1 MPENKNKTTQAK
13 TNEDKK
19 IKDLENTVKQL
30 EELILKMQS
39 NNMTV
44 VPEKEEVE
52 LDINPNKKTK
62 ITSLTYGYF
71 TLYAPNRGFLK
82 FQNYGSSHTITYAQ
96 LVDYVNACRTSAE
109 NGNFYIHNQDMVQ
122 DLGLGEIYDNLLSD
136 KIIDKLIFTNELD
149 TNNILSNATDTQKQ
163 MICSLVCEK
172 VYNKELDSMAKVEE
186 ISRAINVDIMTKL
199 KEMKDSS
206 TFLKQD

>member
-1 MPENKNKTTQAK
+1 MPENKNKTTQPK

-30 EELILKMQS
+30 EEIILKMQS

>member
-30 EELILKMQS
+30 EEIILKMQS

-44 VPEKEEVE
+44 PAEKEVE

-186 ISRAINVDIMTKL
+186 ISRAIDVDIMTKL

>member
-1 MPENKNKTTQAK
+1 M
-13 TNEDKK
+13 
-19 IKDLENTVKQL
+19 
-30 EELILKMQS
+30 
-39 NNMTV
+39 
-44 VPEKEEVE
+44 
-52 LDINPNKKTK
+52 
-62 ITSLTYGYF
+62 TYGYF

>member
-30 EELILKMQS
+30 EEIILKMQS

>member
-30 EELILKMQS
+30 EEIILKMQS

-62 ITSLTYGYF
+62 VTSLTYGYF

>member
-19 IKDLENTVKQL
+19 IKDLENTIKQL
-30 EELILKMQS
+30 EEIILKMQS

-44 VPEKEEVE
+44 PTEKEEVE

-186 ISRAINVDIMTKL
+186 ISRAINVDIITKL

>member
-1 MPENKNKTTQAK
+1 MPENKNKTTQTK

-30 EELILKMQS
+30 EEIILKMQS

>member
-186 ISRAINVDIMTKL
+186 ISKAINVDIITKL